1 MGQDGLVTSP
11 GRIPI
16 SPFAEVVDG
25 VVLPRP
31 LSGNG
36 VLDFCN
42 TYAGWNGAAS
52 HDYLTAYDDLV
63 VWSMA
68 NTFIGS
74 DLAGRLRQR
83 ASRRRSAASAA
94 LEEAT
99 SFRADLYSVV
109 RRPVRGPAWTRLTAL
124 VRDVNQATFLE
135 LDETEPRW
143 SITVADPLRLPLM
156 VLVRA
161 AAALLASG
169 DWRSV
174 RACPGTGC
182 GWLFLDPGGRRRW
195 CTMAVCGNRAKAR
208 RFSER
213 HRRR

>member
-1 MGQDGLVTSP
+1 MGQDALVRSAA
-11 GRIPI
+11 RVAI

-31 LSGNG
+31 LGGNG

-42 TYAGWNGAAS
+42 TYAGWNGDAS
-52 HDYLTAYDDLV
+52 HDYLAAYDDLV
-63 VWSMA
+63 VWSVA
-68 NTFIGS
+68 NTYIGS

-83 ASRRRSAASAA
+83 ASRWRSAASAA
-94 LEEAT
+94 LEEAK
-99 SFRADLYSVV
+99 SFRADLYPIVQ
-109 RRPVRGPAWTRLTAL
+109 RPVRGPAWTRLTAL
-124 VRDVNQATFLE
+124 VREVNQATV
-135 LDETEPRW
+135 LDLDDAEPRW
-143 SITVADPLRLPLM
+143 SITPADPLRLPLM
-156 VLVRA
+156 MLVRA

-208 RFSER
+208 RFAER